1 MWGNTGR
8 LLVKGCHV
16 RLFGVLTC
24 RVIRFIL
31 ARLIIDSNRWLLI
44 SYKQLLYL
52 AHVFASNIY
61 GTMMRLGCGK
71 MILLIMMLMKLL
83 MIQALMLLMMMIY
96 LLVNLILFSIVE
108 TLS

>member
-1 MWGNTGR
+1 MWDS
-8 LLVKGCHV
+8 H
-16 RLFGVLTC
+16 GVPIC

-31 ARLIIDSNRWLLI
+31 ATVIIDSNRWLLI

-61 GTMMRLGCGK
+61 ETMMRIGCGK
-71 MILLIMMLMKLL
+71 MMLLIIMLMKLL
-83 MIQALMLLMMMIY
+83 MIQVLMLLMVMIY